1 MNPRAVSIAA
11 VICASISLSAQNGQ
25 GTDLTVYQDT
35 LWLDAA
41 TVAAAPPPVRVNSD
55 TVVYNA
61 RVYLLESDACLDDV
75 LRKIP
80 GLEVAEDGSIY
91 LNGKEIKTIL
101 VDGRRYFGGDVKA
114 ALRNLPANMIQDV
127 KAYERE
133 SDLARISGVD
143 DGEQQSVL
151 DVSIRKNMMDDWHNN
166 VSIGGGSESR
176 YGLRAAA
183 NRIGKASQ
191 SGIVLNADNLG
202 TRPGITAV
210 SRNQLGRADGGDSRD
225 REIGF
230 NHAFSTDKVMAELS
244 ARYTGAAADIRS
256 QGRTQSIQ
264 ASKTSYGDFVRSADS
279 GKDALRVDGNFTYR
293 PSKTLTFNVKPVLGY
308 RSSNSIS
315 ESSGSTYDEDPLDA
329 GGSSARLNSN
339 TNKQDKDERR
349 LSESIAAS
357 LTCKPAS
364 HKGRSL
370 TLSLSQTYSRN
381 ASDNLSLYD
390 TRYYKIKRNPDS
402 VLVRHHFTDIDGHR
416 MDLSAQLSLN
426 EPLGRH
432 LRLQLI
438 YKVLWT
444 DNYNSRQLYNWDDI
458 AQKAA
463 THLREL
469 SSEGKYTGVEQLF
482 SANMRYVKGKL
493 NATAGLQW
501 RPVSYTLEWPADDGA
516 QSVGGHIS
524 SLSPYIN
531 LRYNRGKREHLILT
545 VRSRTKPPGM
555 YSLLPVVNGSNP
567 QSIHVGNPYLRP
579 TVTRTALF
587 EYNRYVP
594 KRRASASFTAE
605 ASADRDAVCNS
616 TSYDPES
623 GVRTVTPRNIDGN
636 WTAAGSA
643 LVTKVFR
650 DQRFSLTGHGAVSWR
665 NEHNRLYDRS
675 GHVDMD
681 NTVTRAMA
689 RSRIQLSMRDS
700 AYDLGISASGEYTR
714 ERSLLRP
721 GMDREPRNI
730 SFGASISVKPAEGWI
745 LGSDYTLTAQRG
757 FDSEGFDRNYNIWN
771 ASVSKSLA
779 GGRCTLKLQYE
790 DILGQQI
797 NLVRTYSAER
807 RSVATF
813 NGVNSYLMLRVIW
826 NI

>member
-1 MNPRAVSIAA
+1 
-11 VICASISLSAQNGQ
+11 
-25 GTDLTVYQDT
+25 
-35 LWLDAA
+35 
-41 TVAAAPPPVRVNSD
+41 
-55 TVVYNA
+55 
-61 RVYLLESDACLDDV
+61 
-75 LRKIP
+75 
-80 GLEVAEDGSIY
+80 
-91 LNGKEIKTIL
+91 
-101 VDGRRYFGGDVKA
+101 
-114 ALRNLPANMIQDV
+114 
-127 KAYERE
+127 
-133 SDLARISGVD
+133 
-143 DGEQQSVL
+143 
-151 DVSIRKNMMDDWHNN
+151 
-166 VSIGGGSESR
+166 
-176 YGLRAAA
+176 
-183 NRIGKASQ
+183 
-191 SGIVLNADNLG
+191 
-202 TRPGITAV
+202 
-210 SRNQLGRADGGDSRD
+210 
-225 REIGF
+225 
-230 NHAFSTDKVMAELS
+230 
-244 ARYTGAAADIRS
+244 
-256 QGRTQSIQ
+256 
-264 ASKTSYGDFVRSADS
+264 
-279 GKDALRVDGNFTYR
+279 
-293 PSKTLTFNVKPVLGY
+293 
-308 RSSNSIS
+308 
-315 ESSGSTYDEDPLDA
+315 
-329 GGSSARLNSN
+329 
-339 TNKQDKDERR
+339 
-349 LSESIAAS
+349 
-357 LTCKPAS
+357 
-364 HKGRSL
+364 
-370 TLSLSQTYSRN
+370 
-381 ASDNLSLYD
+381 
-390 TRYYKIKRNPDS
+390 
-402 VLVRHHFTDIDGHR
+402 

-444 DNYNSRQLYNWDDI
+444 DNYNSRQLYNWDDL

-469 SSEGKYTGVEQLF
+469 SSEGKYTGVEQLL

-501 RPVSYTLEWPADDGA
+501 RPVSYTLEWPADDGT

-545 VRSRTKPPGM
+545 VRSRTKLPGM

-665 NEHNRLYDRS
+665 NEHNLLYDRS

-689 RSRIQLSMRDS
+689 RSRIQLNMRDS